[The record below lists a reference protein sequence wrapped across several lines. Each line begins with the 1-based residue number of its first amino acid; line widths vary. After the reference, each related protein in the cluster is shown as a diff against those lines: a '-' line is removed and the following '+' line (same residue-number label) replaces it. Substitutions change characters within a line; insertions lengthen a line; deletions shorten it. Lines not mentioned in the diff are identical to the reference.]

1 MCTERLRIQKP
12 KSCTS
17 DTSLGDG
24 RGGSALAV
32 PINPI
37 GMRRSRGNRHA
48 YFIAAVFM
56 AALSGTSAASTVSF
70 RRVVTAWDQPES
82 DWTGYTLTVADVN
95 GDGKADLIWNQLGTG
110 NRTYVALGQA
120 DGTFT
125 RALTAWDQPETGW
138 LGYKLTAADIN
149 GDGKADLI
157 WNELGTGNRTYV
169 ALSQGDGTFRRALT
183 AWDQPEKGW
192 LGFKL
197 TVADVSGDGKADLVW
212 NELGMVNRTYVALSQ
227 GDGTFRR
234 ALTAWDQPERDWLG
248 FKLTV
253 ADVTGD
259 GAADLIWNELGTG
272 NRTYVALAQGDG
284 TFHRALSA
292 WDQPERDWIGFKLTM
307 ADVSGDGKAD
317 LIWNELGTRNRTYV
331 ALSQGDGTFTRALS
345 AWDQPE
351 KDWTGFKLIA
361 ADVGG
366 DGKADLIWNNL
377 GMGNRTYVDLSQ
389 GDGTFT
395 RALTAWDQPEAD
407 WSGYTLSV
415 ADVNGDG
422 RADLIWNELGTGNRT
437 YVALAQAPSP

>member
-1 MCTERLRIQKP
+1 
-12 KSCTS
+12 
-17 DTSLGDG
+17 
-24 RGGSALAV
+24 
-32 PINPI
+32 
-37 GMRRSRGNRHA
+37 
-48 YFIAAVFM
+48 
-56 AALSGTSAASTVSF
+56 
-70 RRVVTAWDQPES
+70 
-82 DWTGYTLTVADVN
+82 
-95 GDGKADLIWNQLGTG
+95 
-110 NRTYVALGQA
+110 
-120 DGTFT
+120 
-125 RALTAWDQPETGW
+125 
-138 LGYKLTAADIN
+138 
-149 GDGKADLI
+149 
-157 WNELGTGNRTYV
+157 
-169 ALSQGDGTFRRALT
+169 
-183 AWDQPEKGW
+183 
-192 LGFKL
+192 
-197 TVADVSGDGKADLVW
+197 
-212 NELGMVNRTYVALSQ
+212 
-227 GDGTFRR
+227 
-234 ALTAWDQPERDWLG
+234 
-248 FKLTV
+248 
-253 ADVTGD
+253 
-259 GAADLIWNELGTG
+259 
-272 NRTYVALAQGDG
+272 
-284 TFHRALSA
+284 
-292 WDQPERDWIGFKLTM
+292 M